1 MGRKISTILR
11 LKFFY
16 LILCV
21 LASEEQA
28 LDDDGETGEGSGTEQ
43 NQLTVPGTGFTLLEP
58 DFKTQ
63 HSFSVTRKL
72 LFLFYK

>member
-1 MGRKISTILR
+1 MLNSFL
-11 LKFFY
+11 Y
-16 LILCV
+16 LNLSV
-21 LASEEQA
+21 HASEEQT
-28 LDDDGETGEGSGTEQ
+28 LDDDRETCEGSGTEQ
-43 NQLTVPGTGFTLLEP
+43 NQLAVPGSGFTLLEP